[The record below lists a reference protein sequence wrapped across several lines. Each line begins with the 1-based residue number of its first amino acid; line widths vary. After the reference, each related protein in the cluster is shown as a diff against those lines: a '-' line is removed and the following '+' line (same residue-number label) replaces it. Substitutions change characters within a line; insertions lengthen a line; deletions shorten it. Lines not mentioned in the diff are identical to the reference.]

1 MPATADSEPTRR
13 GARPDPHQDA
23 TTKSSDSVRKPE
35 HHPATELSGSEIN
48 KLSSRSY
55 HLKSEDAEAIETP
68 MPPVPQSQLPPV
80 PPMAP
85 MHQEPANS
93 KAPGSVSSLV
103 LGILSIPL
111 ALVIG
116 FVVALTVAF
125 SNDDFVVVFHF
136 GSLVAG
142 ILAIVQACKANRA
155 IQSSAGRYDG
165 GGMAIAGMTCGIIG
179 ITIFLFFMFAISSE
193 L

>member
-1 MPATADSEPTRR
+1 MSGQVIQCPACSGDLRVPATADSEPTRR

-23 TTKSSDSVRKPE
+23 TAKSSDSVRKPE

-55 HLKSEDAEAIETP
+55 HLKSEDEEDIEI
-68 MPPVPQSQLPPV
+68 
-80 PPMAP
+80 
-85 MHQEPANS
+85 HQEPERSN
-93 KAPGSVSSLV
+93 APGSVSSLV

-111 ALVIG
+111 ALVVG
-116 FVVALTVAF
+116 FFVALTVAF

-142 ILAIVQACKANRA
+142 ILAIVQAGKANRA
-155 IQSSAGRYDG
+155 IQSSAGRYNG

-179 ITIFLFFMFAISSE
+179 ITIFLFFMFAILSE